1 MYVSDTG
8 LNRKPKHNRLVNIIT
23 ISNKL
28 NHDYGLDNEMLLCYM
43 RQSDD
48 KRKSYICIGTEI
60 CTLKSPLYDFC
71 IISA

>member
-8 LNRKPKHNRLVNIIT
+8 FNRKPKHNRLVNLIT

-48 KRKSYICIGTEI
+48 RRKSYLNI
-60 CTLKSPLYDFC
+60 
-71 IISA
+71 